1 MTQQTG
7 LPRPRRPRGAGAR
20 LRFELDQALERA
32 GREAG
37 QNLEWSE
44 QELQVIDRAAAATD
58 RAAVLGRLWK
68 KEVAGEAQPAVL
80 VKLSAELRACE
91 RAAVDLVARVNPGI
105 GPAKSDRHQRAARS
119 RWDRSGA

>member
-1 MTQQTG
+1 MTSMG
-7 LPRPRRPRGAGAR
+7 VPRRPRAAGAR
-20 LRFELDQALERA
+20 LRFDLDQALQRA

-44 QELQVIDRAAAATD
+44 QELLVIDRAVAAAD
-58 RAAVLGRLWK
+58 RAAVLTRLWK
-68 KEVAGEAQPAVL
+68 RELAGAAQPAVL

-105 GPAKSDRHQRAARS
+105 GPAKSDRHQRAAQS
-119 RWDRSGA
+119 RWGRGGA